1 MNNDNLIS
9 SIKLLADNLEGRD
22 FLDDNDVVIL
32 LANIKAADM
41 SLESINGNAYYIATH
56 LMHAVASLATA
67 YGEEEKAAVKEYFI
81 KSISSF

>member
-1 MNNDNLIS
+1 MNNDNLIA
-9 SIKLLADNLEGRD
+9 SIKLLAENLEGQD

-32 LANIKAADM
+32 LANIKGADM

-67 YGEEEKAAVKEYFI
+67 YGEQEKQAIKEYFI
-81 KSISSF
+81 KSISNL